1 MKNVI
6 LFFAILLPFMA
17 FSQEPLSYSE
27 VIDVPNVDKNEL
39 YIRGREWFNEN
50 FKSVNDVLQI
60 NDKETGE
67 LVGKAYFQVACE
79 YELMGKSVKVPAG
92 VFFQISI
99 WVKEGKYKY
108 EFKNFNVPGSKDMSS
123 LMIGFGAITSSDVTD
138 YKFRN
143 LPEKRM
149 NQIYLSVKTNT
160 VLKSKSLI
168 ESLKEKMSQ
177 KSKTTDWQAINL

>member
-6 LFFAILLPFMA
+6 LFFIVLLPTMV

-27 VIDVPNVDKNEL
+27 VIEVSNVDKNEL

-67 LVGKAYFQVACE
+67 LVGKAYFQVACV

-99 WVKEGKYKY
+99 WVKDGKYKY
-108 EFKNFNVPGSKDMSS
+108 EFKDFNVPGSKDMSS
-123 LMIGFGAITSSDVTD
+123 LIIGLGTITTSDSTQ
-138 YKFRN
+138 YKF
-143 LPEKRM
+143 LKTPEKRM
-149 NQIYLSVKTNT
+149 NEIYLSVKTNT

-168 ESLKEKMSQ
+168 DSLKEKMSQ
-177 KSKTTDWQAINL
+177 KSKTTDW

>member
-1 MKNVI
+1 MKKVFLCFI
-6 LFFAILLPFMA
+6 VLLPIMA

-27 VIDVPNVDKNEL
+27 VIEVPKVDKNEL

-67 LVGKAYFQVACE
+67 LVGKAYFQVSCT
-79 YELMGKSVKVPAG
+79 YELMGKTVKIPAG

-108 EFKNFNVPGSKDMSS
+108 EFKDFNVPGSKDMST
-123 LMIGFGAITSSDVTD
+123 LIIGIGKITTSDSTQF
-138 YKFRN
+138 KF
-143 LPEKRM
+143 LKTPEKRM
-149 NQIYLSVKTNT
+149 NEVYLSVKKNT
-160 VLKSKSLI
+160 VLKSQDLI
-168 ESLKEKMSQ
+168 NCLVLK
-177 KSKTTDWQAINL
+177 